1 MEEKIE
7 IYIDYDYLEVN
18 DLSRILKAIDG
29 VYSNLNNILYFDELL
44 SKRGSATIINQFP
57 LCITSA
63 QTGNSIKLEV
73 GFDPNSSYGLKSDS
87 EGLKLNLP
95 KWSSSIILCGV
106 ILSVGLGTTN
116 NVLDIENKILDNKL
130 KRMEIQLKR
139 NELEKIKNAKGTS
152 SYSNIQSNVAEFNSV
167 VAKDNLRVVTI
178 NDIEIDL
185 RNE

>member
-7 IYIDYDYLEVN
+7 IYIGYNYLEVN

-29 VYSNLNNILYFDELL
+29 VYTNLNNILYFDELL
-44 SKRGSATIINQFP
+44 SKRGAATIINHFP

-63 QTGNSIKLEV
+63 QTGNSIKIEV

-106 ILSVGLGTTN
+106 ILTIGLGTSSQI
-116 NVLDIENKILDNKL
+116 LDIKNKSLDNTL
-130 KRMEIQLKR
+130 KKMEIQLKQK
-139 NELEKIKNAKGTS
+139 ELDKIRNAKGTS
-152 SYSNIQSNVAEFNSV
+152 SYSNIQANVAEFNSV

-178 NDIEIDL
+178 NDIEVDL
-185 RNE
+185 NNE